1 MPDIKKDPM
10 NGGGY
15 LSYSDHRHYAKQMQ
29 SNSIIQTFS
38 CRVEWACAKFG
49 GRVILSH
56 LFFKT
61 ITLSDN
67 LYKNNAM
74 HDDNE
79 FEGMVVVSRK

>member
-1 MPDIKKDPM
+1 MVVVIFPILIIAIMQNRCKVIV
-10 NGGGY
+10 
-15 LSYSDHRHYAKQMQ
+15 SFRHFPAE
-29 SNSIIQTFS
+29 
-38 CRVEWACAKFG
+38 VEWACAKFG